1 MDIMH
6 LWTTKTKTLVK
17 EIISFS
23 TLLSNYKAILILK
36 TVAFCKNMCLKMYTE
51 WFVPTDLLT

>member
-1 MDIMH
+1 MNIMY
-6 LWTTKTKTLVK
+6 LWTTKNITLVK
-17 EIISFS
+17 ETISFS

-36 TVAFCKNMCLKMYTE
+36 TVAFCKNMCLTMYTE